1 MMDAFE
7 ELLARLSQD
16 QALFRGVEEVT
27 RQGAVL
33 PVLAR
38 LGWDTYNIR
47 EVTPEHRVENR
58 RVDYCLHVNGKS
70 AVYIE
75 VKRTAED
82 LDRHEKQLL
91 EYAFADG
98 VPLAVLTNGLLWWF
112 YLPLEQGSWQ
122 QRKVFAVDIAAQQ
135 PEVAAAHFR
144 DFLGRD
150 SVASGD
156 AQSKARSVK
165 ASREK
170 GRLIDEALP
179 TAWRSLFKDIDS
191 PLVDLLAGRV
201 EGICG
206 HRPEPET
213 IATFL
218 ESRISAQPVQ
228 ITSGASDPPPAP
240 ARRPRPVA
248 ATPTVGGGFKQQG
261 TRVRVGD
268 QTFVA
273 NSVPDLYHQVLKHL
287 VDSGKISVLQ
297 QHLPY
302 ATSGKRYLLAKTP
315 VHPQGNPFRVPV
327 EYRGY
332 YLEAH
337 KSYATAVAAMDGMLR
352 QIGLT
357 CEETS

>member
-16 QALFRGVEEVT
+16 QVLFRGVEEAT

-58 RVDYCLHVNGKS
+58 RVDYCLHVGGKS
-70 AVYIE
+70 AVYVE

-82 LDRHEKQLL
+82 LERHERQLL

-112 YLPLEQGSWQ
+112 YLPLEPGSWQ
-122 QRKVFAVDIAAQQ
+122 QRKVFAVDIVAQQ
-135 PEVAAAHFR
+135 PDVAATHFR
-144 DFLGRD
+144 DFLARD

-179 TAWRSLFKDIDS
+179 RAWHSLFEDIDS
-191 PLVDLLAGRV
+191 PLADLLADRV

-206 HRPEPET
+206 HRPGPEI
-213 IATFL
+213 IAGFL
-218 ESRISAQPVQ
+218 ESQGTALPVPITGEVSHRAPSASP
-228 ITSGASDPPPAP
+228 G
-240 ARRPRPVA
+240 PRPGA
-248 ATPTVGGGFKQQG
+248 ATQVASGFKQQG
-261 TRVRVGD
+261 TRVRIGD

-273 NSVPDLYHQVLKHL
+273 GSVPDLYLQILKWL
-287 VDSGKISVLQ
+287 VDSGSISALQ

-302 ATSGKRYLLAKTP
+302 ATSGKRYLLATTP
-315 VHPQGNPFRVPV
+315 VHPQRNPFRVPV

-337 KSYATAVAAMDGMLR
+337 KSYATAVAAMDSMLR

-357 CEETS
+357 CEETN